1 MQTRTSPTATAAPPW
16 PDAESDEV
24 LWLARVLLGTES
36 FPMSRDHRHVLDA
49 NFGQWMA
56 KRDTERLARG
66 FRGFLT
72 SENLKLRSAAVHFYV
87 KYLVPDDG
95 TVQQK

>member
-1 MQTRTSPTATAAPPW
+1 
-16 PDAESDEV
+16 
-24 LWLARVLLGTES
+24 
-36 FPMSRDHRHVLDA
+36 
-49 NFGQWMA
+49 MA

-95 TVQQK
+95 AVQQK